1 LTIDLGSHHV
11 VCAVGTQG
19 CNIADRWV
27 KSYHISIS
35 SNGILWSLYK
45 ESNVTRIFYGNHD
58 RSTISHQL
66 LYHSPTARYVRIA
79 PQTYH
84 GLPCLRMEIYGYQ
97 LESTCSKHSVGV
109 PSPLVVPKHR
119 FNATSN
125 DQYNRPYMARLQGYS
140 SWKPL
145 AASNQYLQIDLGK
158 IFCICAVLTQ
168 GDPIHRHWVTK
179 YSLRYSNDNKLWKKY
194 KKLDGKEKVF

>member
-1 LTIDLGSHHV
+1 MPTLLKQELLRFLLCVMLNMILLCTSPTKGIQCITNPLGMSSGDIINDRLSASSFQRLTINPRLHSKSCWCPESRDFTPYLTIDLGSHHV

-58 RSTISHQL
+58 RSTISHEL

-84 GLPCLRMEIYGYQ
+84 GAPCLRMEIYGYQ
-97 LESTCSKHSVGV
+97 LESSK
-109 PSPLVVPKHR
+109 
-119 FNATSN
+119 
-125 DQYNRPYMARLQGYS
+125 
-140 SWKPL
+140 
-145 AASNQYLQIDLGK
+145 
-158 IFCICAVLTQ
+158 LTL
-168 GDPIHRHWVTK
+168 
-179 YSLRYSNDNKLWKKY
+179 S
-194 KKLDGKEKVF
+194 